1 MKLNDEQLK
10 ERIAHIRQQDIL
22 LVLENAVNYG
32 DPWRALYLAA
42 IEEIKELR
50 KRIAERIGR

>member
-1 MKLNDEQLK
+1 MILTDEQLK
-10 ERIAHIRQQDIL
+10 HRVADIRQQDIL

-50 KRIAERIGR
+50 EKTR

>member
-1 MKLNDEQLK
+1 MKLTDEQLT
-10 ERIAHIRQQDIL
+10 ERVTHIREQDIL

-50 KRIAERIGR
+50 EKVTK

>member
-1 MKLNDEQLK
+1 MKLTDEQLK
-10 ERIAHIRQQDIL
+10 ERVAHIREQDIL

-42 IEEIKELR
+42 IEEITELR
-50 KRIAERIGR
+50 NDPARPIQ

>member
-1 MKLNDEQLK
+1 MTLTDEQLK
-10 ERIAHIRQQDIL
+10 ERVAHIREQDIL

-50 KRIAERIGR
+50 NDSARPIQ

>member
-1 MKLNDEQLK
+1 MKLTDQQLK
-10 ERIAHIRQQDIL
+10 ERVADIRQQDIL

-42 IEEIKELR
+42 IEEIKEL
-50 KRIAERIGR
+50 KGKQNV

>member
-1 MKLNDEQLK
+1 MTLTDEQLK
-10 ERIAHIRQQDIL
+10 QRVADIRQQDVL

-50 KRIAERIGR
+50 DKQND

>member
-1 MKLNDEQLK
+1 MKLNEEQLK
-10 ERIAHIRQQDIL
+10 ERVAHIREQDIL

-50 KRIAERIGR
+50 EQVSL

>member
-1 MKLNDEQLK
+1 MNLSEEQLK
-10 ERIAHIRQQDIL
+10 ERVAHIREQDIL

-50 KRIAERIGR
+50 EQVSL

>member
-1 MKLNDEQLK
+1 MTLTDEQLK
-10 ERIAHIRQQDIL
+10 ERVAHIREQDIL

-50 KRIAERIGR
+50 NELARPIQ

>member
-1 MKLNDEQLK
+1 MKLTEEQLK
-10 ERIAHIRQQDIL
+10 ERIAHIREQDIV

-50 KRIAERIGR
+50 NDPARPIQ

>member
-1 MKLNDEQLK
+1 MKKLSQQELDQ
-10 ERIAHIRQQDIL
+10 RVADIRSQDIVP
-22 LVLENAVNYG
+22 VLENAVNYG

-50 KRIAERIGR
+50 SKVIE

>member
-1 MKLNDEQLK
+1 MTLTDEQLK
-10 ERIAHIRQQDIL
+10 QRVADIRQQDIL

-50 KRIAERIGR
+50 EKLND

>member
-1 MKLNDEQLK
+1 MKLTDEQLK
-10 ERIAHIRQQDIL
+10 ERVADIRQQDVV

-50 KRIAERIGR
+50 DARTSI

>member
-1 MKLNDEQLK
+1 MTLTDEQLK
-10 ERIAHIRQQDIL
+10 QRIADIRRKDIL

-50 KRIAERIGR
+50 NASARPIQ

>member
-1 MKLNDEQLK
+1 MMKLTDEQLK
-10 ERIAHIRQQDIL
+10 ERIADIRQQDVA

-42 IEEIKELR
+42 IEEIQGLR
-50 KRIAERIGR
+50 DARTL

>member
-1 MKLNDEQLK
+1 MKLTEEQLK
-10 ERIAHIRQQDIL
+10 ERIAHIREQDTV

-42 IEEIKELR
+42 IEEITELR
-50 KRIAERIGR
+50 NDPARPIQ

>member
-1 MKLNDEQLK
+1 MTLTDEKLK
-10 ERIAHIRQQDIL
+10 ERVAHIREQDIL

-50 KRIAERIGR
+50 EKVTK

>member
-1 MKLNDEQLK
+1 MTLTDEQLK
-10 ERIAHIRQQDIL
+10 ERIADIRRQDVL

-50 KRIAERIGR
+50 GKQND

>member
-1 MKLNDEQLK
+1 MKLTDERLK
-10 ERIAHIRQQDIL
+10 ERIADIRQQDVV

-50 KRIAERIGR
+50 DERAN

>member
-1 MKLNDEQLK
+1 MKLTDEQLK
-10 ERIAHIRQQDIL
+10 ERIADIRRQDVV

-42 IEEIKELR
+42 IEEIRELR
-50 KRIAERIGR
+50 NEQPN

>member
-1 MKLNDEQLK
+1 MNLTDEQLL
-10 ERIAHIRQQDIL
+10 ERVTQIRQQDIL

-50 KRIAERIGR
+50 EKVTK

>member
-1 MKLNDEQLK
+1 MKLSEKQLK
-10 ERIAHIRQQDIL
+10 EKVAQIRAQDTL
-22 LVLENAVNYG
+22 LVLENALNYG

-50 KRIAERIGR
+50 EKVSL